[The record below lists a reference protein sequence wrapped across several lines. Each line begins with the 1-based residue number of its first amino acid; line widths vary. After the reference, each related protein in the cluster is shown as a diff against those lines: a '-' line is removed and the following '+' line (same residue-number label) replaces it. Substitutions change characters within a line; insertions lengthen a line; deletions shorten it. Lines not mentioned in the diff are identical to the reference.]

1 MAIAGAPGQATE
13 VPLDPWTDIAWR
25 GAMLGLRPG
34 DLRSL
39 RWVEQQFEP
48 REAGQSLPAGRRTS
62 VLEFDEAGRV
72 QRLSLSVVVR
82 EEPPT
87 RGVWRYRYDELGRLA
102 RIESEATG
110 APLLER
116 RHDASGRLAEEV
128 EYALPPT
135 PGDRAAPASAPV
147 QTSAPARRTRLRYDA
162 DGRLVERS
170 TDAGAAAAVLREVYE
185 YRPDGTPARLQRRGV
200 QGQLLEIEFDT
211 AGRALRVYERQ
222 PGLRRWTT
230 VEYPEARVAVHRVNG
245 FEGSVDDGRRFAR
258 EIVFHVRHGE
268 EFRGAGAP
276 LRPSL
281 RRTIETGPDGQQR
294 VSETRTDFDDQD
306 RPLTERQLD
315 GAGRL
320 VCQSDRRWHRSGLL
334 LFVRT
339 QVEAGEPAC
348 ALEGGNAVFDIGAD
362 ERGHWVSQTT
372 RVEQADGQ
380 RALTHMQTRDIEY
393 R

>member
-1 MAIAGAPGQATE
+1 MSFCLAAAGALGQAAE

-34 DLRSL
+34 ELRSL

-62 VLEFDEAGRV
+62 MLEFDEAGRV
-72 QRLSLSVVVR
+72 RRLSLSVVVR
-82 EEPPT
+82 EESPT
-87 RGVWRYRYDELGRLA
+87 RGIWRYRYDERGRLA
-102 RIESEATG
+102 RIEAEASG
-110 APLLER
+110 EPLLER
-116 RHDASGRLAEEV
+116 RYDASGRLAEEV
-128 EYALPPT
+128 EYPI
-135 PGDRAAPASAPV
+135 APAPA
-147 QTSAPARRTRLRYDA
+147 SAPARRTHLRYDA
-162 DGRLVERS
+162 DGHLVERS
-170 TDAGAAAAVLREVYE
+170 TDAGADAAVLREVHE
-185 YRPDGTPARLQRRGV
+185 SWPDGTPARLQRRGV
-200 QGQLLEIEFDT
+200 QGQLLEVEFDT

-230 VEYPEARVAVHRVNG
+230 IEYPEARVAVHRVNG
-245 FEGSVDDGRRFAR
+245 FEGSAEDGRRFAR
-258 EIVFHVRHGE
+258 EIVFHVRQAN

-281 RRTIETGPDGQQR
+281 RRTVETGPDGQAQIT
-294 VSETRTDFDDQD
+294 ETRTDFDDQD
-306 RPLTERQLD
+306 RSLTERQFD

-320 VCQSDRRWHRSGLL
+320 VCRSDRRWHRSGLL
-334 LFVRT
+334 LLVQT
-339 QVEAGEPAC
+339 QVEASEPAC

-380 RALTHMQTRDIEY
+380 RALTHIQTRDIEF